1 MYDYLREGIGYRQGE
16 KENKIK
22 KRQPAYTGHL
32 RRIVG
37 NGDIK

>member
-22 KRQPAYTGHL
+22 KGKLHILDTS
-32 RRIVG
+32 VG
-37 NGDIK
+37 L